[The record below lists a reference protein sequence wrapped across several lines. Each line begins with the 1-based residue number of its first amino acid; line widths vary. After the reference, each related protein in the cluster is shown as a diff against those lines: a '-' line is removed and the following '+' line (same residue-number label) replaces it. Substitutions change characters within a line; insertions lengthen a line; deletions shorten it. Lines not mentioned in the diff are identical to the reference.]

1 MSWSKPVSW
10 AVTVWDAP
18 VAGGSLALDAEHLR
32 GIWVHGIDGKR
43 YALVANF
50 GETARSVMVL
60 GQCVELSAGEA
71 YIRIGTL

>member
-60 GQCVELSAGEA
+60 GQRVELSAGEA
-71 YIRIGTL
+71 YIGIGAV